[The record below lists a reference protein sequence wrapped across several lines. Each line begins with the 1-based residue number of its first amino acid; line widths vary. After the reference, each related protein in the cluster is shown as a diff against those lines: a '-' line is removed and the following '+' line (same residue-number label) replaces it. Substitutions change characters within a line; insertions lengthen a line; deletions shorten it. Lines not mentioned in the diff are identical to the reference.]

1 MKIVPTLSPQ
11 LRPGPFSLC
20 GKPETIWPP
29 GNDIIMAPASVQ

>member
-11 LRPGPFSLC
+11 LRPSPFSLC